1 MDQTM
6 SGAMTVAD
14 LHGIF
19 VSNRGLIAETWNF
32 FVTVHMAIIGLMFVA
47 RGNAVPLVARL
58 LVLVGYAAFMYINYR
73 AQVDNY
79 GYSTEV
85 LRRLQALEGE
95 KALVS
100 MFQIGWI
107 NSYLPVIYIGAGVF
121 SIVVVLTTYYFRDEK
136 ANRQAGIGQA
146 A

>member
-6 SGAMTVAD
+6 SQAMTAAD
-14 LHGIF
+14 YHAIF
-19 VSNRGLIAETWNF
+19 VANRGLIAETWNF

-47 RGNAVPLVARL
+47 RGNAVPLIARL

-85 LRRLQALEGE
+85 LRRLQTIEGE

-107 NSYLPVIYIGAGVF
+107 NSYLPVIYVGAGLF
-121 SIVVVLTTYYFRDEK
+121 SIVFVLTTFYFRDEN
-136 ANRQAGIGQA
+136 ANRRRRAVPSS
-146 A
+146 